1 MSSEQPLQTV
11 ETNASWADLFSNG
24 NALRTLTLVG
34 GVALYA
40 INMYIVTTIL
50 PNIVNDIGGLEF
62 FSWNTT
68 LFIVTSIIGSTMTNK
83 LVINLG
89 PKFAYLLAL
98 LLFAVGSIGCAIAF
112 NMPFLLLGR
121 AFQGLGG
128 GIMFAL
134 GYTLIRIVF
143 EQHLWTRAT
152 ALVSAMWGLS
162 TLFGPTIGGFFA
174 QGGHWRWAFWSLLPF
189 IIVLAIIVNS
199 QITQKIAEQDNE
211 QPKIPFYSLALLILS
226 VIFISLSSLKEE
238 IIWTTMCLIIGLMTL
253 VWMIK
258 VDKNSSNKLLPTGAY
273 SLSTTLCRTYLVM
286 ILLMIAMTTEIFV
299 PYFLQIIHGMKP
311 LSAGYMTAIM
321 AAGWT
326 ISALPSAAKLGK
338 TRRTLMMIGPFVV
351 TCSLIAL
358 AFTMSNNVYTEIL
371 LFIIYGFALFGI
383 GFGIG
388 LIWPHLLNL
397 VFVSAPK
404 GEETLT
410 SASITTVQL
419 YATALAAAFAGLV
432 ANQAGLVRIGGVI
445 GAQVASNWLFA
456 LFSIAPILAIF
467 LVIKILKLPMF
478 QVNP

>member
-1 MSSEQPLQTV
+1 MPSEQSLQTA
-11 ETNASWADLFSNG
+11 EANASWADLFSNG

-62 FSWNTT
+62 FAWNTT
-68 LFIVTSIIGSTMTNK
+68 LFIVTSIIGSTMTSK
-83 LVINLG
+83 LVTKLG
-89 PKFAYLLAL
+89 PRYAYLVAL
-98 LLFAVGSIGCAIAF
+98 LLFTIGSIGCAIAF

-143 EQHLWTRAT
+143 EQPLWTRAT

-174 QGGHWRWAFWSLLPF
+174 EGGHWRWAFWSLLPF
-189 IIVLAIIVNS
+189 IAILAIVVNS
-199 QITQKIAEQDNE
+199 QITQKITEQGHSD
-211 QPKIPFYSLALLILS
+211 QSKIPLYPLILLILS

-238 IIWTTMCLIIGLMTL
+238 IVWTTACLILGLTTL
-253 VWMIK
+253 VWMIII
-258 VDKNSSNKLLPTGAY
+258 DKKTNNKLLPTGSY
-273 SLSTTLCRTYLVM
+273 NFNTTLCKTYSVM
-286 ILLMIAMTTEIFV
+286 ILLMTAMTTEIFV

-338 TRRTLMMIGPFVV
+338 IRRKLMMIGPVVV
-351 TCSLIAL
+351 TCALIVL
-358 AFTMSNNVYTEIL
+358 AFTMSNNTDTTVVLLIL
-371 LFIIYGFALFGI
+371 YGCALLSL

-388 LIWPHLLNL
+388 LVWPHLLNL
-397 VFVSAPK
+397 VFVSSPK
-404 GEETLT
+404 GEENLT

-432 ANQAGLVRIGGVI
+432 VNQAGLVRIGGVM
-445 GAQVASNWLFA
+445 GAQVASNWLFS
-456 LFSIAPILAIF
+456 LFAIAPILAIF
-467 LVIKILKLPMF
+467 LVMKILKLPMF
-478 QVNP
+478 QA